1 MFLLLSIYYFQFN
14 NSNKCR
20 NKCLHLTY
28 NMVFKINNGILLN
41 VQSHII
47 DLKYLYWALTMLRSS
62 KVNRRMRNCVNILT
76 SRISPWLLSLSLYN
90 FFIWKYIFF
99 MSMWHFIQNLIIKAI
114 IGLRNISVVEDS
126 FPSICEALGSI
137 SSTEKRNYND
147 NNKYEV
153 RKWKNLLNIWSSN
166 I

>member
-1 MFLLLSIYYFQFN
+1 M
-14 NSNKCR
+14 
-20 NKCLHLTY
+20 
-28 NMVFKINNGILLN
+28 N

-47 DLKYLYWALTMLRSS
+47 DLKYLYRALTMLRSS

-76 SRISPWLLSLSLYN
+76 CRSSSWLFFFSLYN

-99 MSMWHFIQNLIIKAI
+99 MSMWHFIQKLIIKAI

-153 RKWKNLLNIWSSN
+153 RKWKNLINIWSSN